1 MSREDS
7 MSLQYPETRAQVS
20 ATTSTGPRFTILV
33 GGLVMLGQFAIGTYL
48 PAFGSLSTSLSASP
62 AQVQQS
68 LTAYMLPFGLMM
80 LWHGAISDAIG
91 RRRSVLAGLA
101 LFALGSLVCAAASQI
116 ETLYAGRIMQGLSA
130 GVGAVVGR
138 AMVRDVASGATAQR
152 QLALVGM
159 LFALAPALAPV
170 CGGWL
175 LAWAGWRSIFFFL
188 ALLSAG
194 LLGACWLW
202 LPETLPPPER
212 HVLHPIRLAQ
222 AYGNVLSHRSF
233 VLLALANASVNM
245 AIYVYVLG
253 APSFVTQHLGLN
265 AQSFAWLFVPIVAG
279 LLLGS
284 LALFRLA
291 GRVSPWKTIAG
302 GHIFMFAAALVNL
315 SLGVFHAPALPWIV
329 TALPCFAFGMMLTQP
344 SLQLLALDC
353 APARRGLAASCYLT
367 FQQVGNGLLSA
378 LVMPLLAVSLTRM
391 ALGMLS
397 IQCLGALLA
406 YLALRSM
413 DRSQSMNG
421 AGGSGGGRG
430 GRG

>member
-1 MSREDS
+1 MNLIS
-7 MSLQYPETRAQVS
+7 PEMPAQVP
-20 ATTSTGPRFTILV
+20 ATTRTGPRFTILV

-48 PAFGSLSTSLSASP
+48 PAFDTLGAALSASP
-62 AQVQQS
+62 AEVQQS

-116 ETLYAGRIMQGLSA
+116 ETLYAGRFLQGLSA

-170 CGGWL
+170 CGGLL
-175 LAWAGWRSIFFFL
+175 LAWAGWRSIFLFL

-194 LLGACWLW
+194 LLWTCWLW
-202 LPETLPPPER
+202 LPETLPPPAR
-212 HVLHPIRLAQ
+212 HALRPVRLAR
-222 AYGNVLSHRSF
+222 AYRDVLSNPGF
-233 VLLALANASVNM
+233 VLLALANAGVNM

-265 AQSFAWLFVPIVAG
+265 PQSFAWLFVPIVTG

-284 LALFRLA
+284 LTLFGVA
-291 GRVSPWKTIAG
+291 GRVSPGKTIAG
-302 GHIFMFAAALVNL
+302 GHVLMFAAAVVNL
-315 SLGVFHAPALPWIV
+315 SLAMSHAPALPWIV
-329 TALPCFAFGMMLTQP
+329 MALPCFAFGMMLTQP

-353 APARRGLAASCYLT
+353 APERRGLAASCYLT
-367 FQQVGNGLLSA
+367 FQQVGNALLSA
-378 LVMPLLAVSLTRM
+378 LVMPLLSVSITRM
-391 ALGMLS
+391 ALGMLA
-397 IQCLGALLA
+397 IQCIGALLA
-406 YLALRSM
+406 CLALRSM
-413 DRSQSMNG
+413 DQSQPL
-421 AGGSGGGRG
+421 GGDRPVIPTPPFNP
-430 GRG
+430 